1 MNEVFILTI
10 DTPGRDGET
19 YVMASNNLENIV
31 LQMLKCQDYTHH
43 IRVVEE
49 GFQDEIDFIKWKE
62 G

>member
-10 DTPGRDGET
+10 NTPGRDGET

-31 LQMLKCQDYTHH
+31 LQMLKNPGYDYHVK
-43 IRVVEE
+43 VVEE
-49 GFQDEIDFIKWKE
+49 QYQDEIDFIKWKE